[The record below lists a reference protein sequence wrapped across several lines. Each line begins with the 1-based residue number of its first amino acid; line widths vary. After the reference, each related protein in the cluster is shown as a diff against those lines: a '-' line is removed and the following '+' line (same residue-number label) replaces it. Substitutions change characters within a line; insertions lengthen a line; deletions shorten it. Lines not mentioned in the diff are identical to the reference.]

1 MNKDT
6 PFGLLNDY
14 RVFKTDCK
22 IFSLLNLNVDWAKRY
37 AYDPRHIANFPRHL
51 FNRPWNDHGQAT
63 SKCQG
68 GWDRRGGGGITIRS
82 NCNLVWQHNAAAT
95 TLISDRIINQRTT
108 TKQMST

>member
-1 MNKDT
+1 MCMNKDT

-14 RVFKTDCK
+14 RVLKTDCK

-63 SKCQG
+63 GKCQG
-68 GWDRRGGGGITIRS
+68 GWDRRG
-82 NCNLVWQHNAAAT
+82 VA
-95 TLISDRIINQRTT
+95 
-108 TKQMST
+108 